1 MSSPSP
7 SPVIERVVFEQT
19 IEGLFVTALRSRM
32 TPALQ
37 RVLKDEGVDLMQR
50 LRPAYPV
57 EVWTRCCLAAAKHLH
72 PSLPVEDSMR
82 LLGESVVEGC
92 ASGFLGRALMGVV
105 RVLGP
110 HRALARVRQNFRSG
124 NNYAEATVTKLE
136 ETAYEVWMNERG
148 PTRYVCQGIILAG
161 LRETKAV
168 GSRVDVTR
176 FDDDSVWFRASW
188 ER

>member
-1 MSSPSP
+1 MSVSSVPN
-7 SPVIERVVFEQT
+7 ERVVFEQT

-32 TPALQ
+32 SPALQ
-37 RVLKDEGVDLMQR
+37 RELKVEGVDLTQR
-50 LRPAYPV
+50 LRPAYSTD
-57 EVWTRCCLAAAKHLH
+57 VWTKCCLLAAKHVH
-72 PSLPVEDSMR
+72 PSLPVEESMR
-82 LLGESVVEGC
+82 LLGEAVVEGF

-110 HRALARVRQNFRSG
+110 HRALARMRQNFRSG

-136 ETAYEVWMNERG
+136 ETTYEVWMNERG

-161 LRETKAV
+161 LREAKAV
-168 GSRVDVTR
+168 NARVEVIR

-188 ER
+188 QR